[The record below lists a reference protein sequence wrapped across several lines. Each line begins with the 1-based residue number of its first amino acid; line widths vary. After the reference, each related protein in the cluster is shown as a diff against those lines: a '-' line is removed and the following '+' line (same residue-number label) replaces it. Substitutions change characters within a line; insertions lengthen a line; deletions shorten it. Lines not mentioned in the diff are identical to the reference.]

1 MLLPIMLPIVLRV
14 LAWSLTGFCVYSLCQ
29 SAIQTFQVAS
39 RMHQVPC
46 SQCQYFTQ
54 DYFLKCTVHP
64 HRALSED
71 AIGCRDFEV

>member
-1 MLLPIMLPIVLRV
+1 MLLPTMLPIVLQV
-14 LAWSLTGFCVYSLCQ
+14 CAWGLTGFCAYSLYQ
-29 SAIQTFQVAS
+29 SMVQTFQLAS

-71 AIGCRDFEV
+71 AIGCRDVEA

>member
-14 LAWSLTGFCVYSLCQ
+14 CAWSFTGLCAYSLVK
-29 SAIQTFQVAS
+29 SAVQTFQVAS

-46 SQCQYFTQ
+46 SQCQYFTH

-71 AIGCRDFEV
+71 AIGCRDFEA